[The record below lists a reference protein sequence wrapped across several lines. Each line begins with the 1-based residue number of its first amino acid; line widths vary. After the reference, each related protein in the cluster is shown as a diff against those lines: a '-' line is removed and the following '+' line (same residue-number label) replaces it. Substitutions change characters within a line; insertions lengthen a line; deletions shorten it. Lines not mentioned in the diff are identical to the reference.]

1 MTWYD
6 RSASDQWQSSF
17 HEKFRCFKKI
27 QFICEQKFQQT
38 LRVNLPMKPNLL
50 GFSFPIFK
58 LLVVWNTFPTP
69 RRNLKCLSSI
79 FRLEIYHSKL
89 STPPPPQ
96 ANLTAGQQCQTSCL
110 KDDVHVEN
118 QPQTMRQTER
128 MLIER
133 SLEVQTSDNMERWK
147 AEQGSRVRRKSRAGK
162 WSQKKVSWKTEY
174 ICANVSKKK
183 IQVCEVWGK
192 SQIVVFSQWFV
203 VPVGRKVGSLKRRV
217 RSQVVRGEIKN
228 CTPLR
233 QEVPFQVK
241 MSKTLQRRTA
251 FGSSDVERGH
261 AAVPQSTF
269 ASQNVQNTPWLDN
282 FLKFKC
288 RKMSRRCGAK
298 HMCKSKCEKK
308 KEVRSTFQ
316 SSVVEKL
323 HAVVARSTFTTQN
336 LQNTCVFGRLF
347 EVSMSHRLVSQ
358 LVSLSIVCPWVS
370 QSYVCSLVSYSIS
383 QFTSEP
389 VSHLVVSRKLVV
401 ACQFVAPQLVTRQ
414 LVRYQ
419 VTQWVS

>member
-1 MTWYD
+1 MWVACCFLVFFWDMTWYD
-6 RSASDQWQSSF
+6 RSASDRWQSSF

-27 QFICEQKFQQT
+27 LFICEQKFQQT
-38 LRVNLPMKPNLL
+38 LRVAEPPHETKSV
-50 GFSFPIFK
+50 GFFISHIQTTGGVK
-58 LLVVWNTFPTP
+58 LHF
-69 RRNLKCLSSI
+69 
-79 FRLEIYHSKL
+79 
-89 STPPPPQ
+89 
-96 ANLTAGQQCQTSCL
+96 
-110 KDDVHVEN
+110 
-118 QPQTMRQTER
+118 QPQEKTCNVCPPSSDWKYTIPNSAPLPPHKQTWPPGSNAKQAVWKMTCTWRISLKPWGKQKWFEM

-147 AEQGSRVRRKSRAGK
+147 TEQGSRVRRESRAGK

-269 ASQNVQNTPWLDN
+269 ASQNVQNTPWLDD

-288 RKMSRRCGAK
+288 WKMSRRCGAK
-298 HMCKSKCEKK
+298 HMCKSKFKKK
-308 KEVRSTFQ
+308 KEVRSTFG

-336 LQNTCVFGRLF
+336 LQNTCVLDGFLKFQCRTG
-347 EVSMSHRLVSQ
+347 
-358 LVSLSIVCPWVS
+358 
-370 QSYVCSLVSYSIS
+370 
-383 QFTSEP
+383 
-389 VSHLVVSRKLVV
+389 
-401 ACQFVAPQLVTRQ
+401 
-414 LVRYQ
+414 
-419 VTQWVS
+419 